1 MNDKEKLLELINS
14 IDDTDINDILP
25 IIYQHFNLDDNFNAY
40 KLNEQA
46 QRYIL
51 NESHLDNYMETTD
64 YETKKALLR
73 EKIENGFREIAEGKG
88 EPARKV
94 LADIEREIFGWK
106 NLKLLFLN
114 KQKKN

>member
-1 MNDKEKLLELINS
+1 MNDKEKLLELLNS

-25 IIYQHFNLDDNFNAY
+25 KIYQHFNLDDNFNAY
-40 KLNEQA
+40 ELNEQA
-46 QRYIL
+46 QRYML

-94 LADIEREIFGWK
+94 LADIEREIFG
-106 NLKLLFLN
+106 
-114 KQKKN
+114 